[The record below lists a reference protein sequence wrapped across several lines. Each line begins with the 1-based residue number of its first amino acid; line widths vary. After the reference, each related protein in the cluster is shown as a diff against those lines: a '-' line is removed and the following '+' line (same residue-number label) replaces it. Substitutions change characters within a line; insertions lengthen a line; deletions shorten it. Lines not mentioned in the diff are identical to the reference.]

1 MLNVKYGLNYR
12 WEWVAQVGGKV
23 QRWAWI
29 QKYEDTMVQ
38 KKSEIPL
45 PKLTNLTFK
54 LGKFPEILKKTTKVA
69 PIYKKGSKVDLNN
82 YKPIFLT
89 SNFFREK
96 ITHM

>member
-1 MLNVKYGLNYR
+1 MRTL
-12 WEWVAQVGGKV
+12 WF
-23 QRWAWI
+23 
-29 QKYEDTMVQ
+29 
-38 KKSEIPL
+38 KKSLKIPL

-69 PIYKKGSKVDLNN
+69 PIYKKGGKVDLNN